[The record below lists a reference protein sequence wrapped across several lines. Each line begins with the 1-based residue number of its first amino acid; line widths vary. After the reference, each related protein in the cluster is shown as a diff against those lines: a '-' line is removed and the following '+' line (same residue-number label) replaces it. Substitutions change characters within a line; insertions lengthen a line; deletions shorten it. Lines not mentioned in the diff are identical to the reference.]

1 MYHSQQDPV
10 LAGRHVLVTGGS
22 GFIGASLCGALL
34 ASGARVS
41 VLTRDR
47 ERARRR
53 LPAQVRCVE
62 QLRELSPE
70 DIQAVVNLAGAGIM
84 DRRWTRARRQLLV
97 DSRLDVTR
105 RLLDF
110 FAGFSPGVV
119 VSGSAIGYYGDTG
132 EQACDEA
139 APPGEGFA
147 PELCRQW
154 ELQAGDFARR
164 GSRLCLLRTG
174 IVLGPDGGALAR
186 MLPAFRFGLGG
197 PLGSGR
203 QWMSWIHREDIVRLI
218 LWLLTDERVSGPVN
232 ATAPDSVRNR
242 DFARALGRVLGRP
255 AVLPA
260 PAFMLKL
267 LLGQAAEELL
277 LASNRVVPGKA
288 LASAFPFRYTDLDAA
303 LAACVKK

>member
-1 MYHSQQDPV
+1 M
-10 LAGRHVLVTGGS
+10 
-22 GFIGASLCGALL
+22 
-34 ASGARVS
+34 RVS
-41 VLTRDR
+41 P
-47 ERARRR
+47 
-53 LPAQVRCVE
+53 PA
-62 QLRELSPE
+62 
-70 DIQAVVNLAGAGIM
+70 
-84 DRRWTRARRQLLV
+84 W
-97 DSRLDVTR
+97 
-105 RLLDF
+105 
-110 FAGFSPGVV
+110 